1 MEKET
6 FSQLSQLSYTLS
18 HEGQNK
24 NFLMTTHVRLC
35 ECVYTHKWLG
45 HTEKE
50 RKQAVNIIS
59 GLQAG
64 VHCLSQQIERVL
76 YSSPLCQ
83 LKISGSERDFITF
96 IQSGKRKG
104 RLLLWKCACT
114 NYCNHPPSLFSEKIA
129 LSVLHRGPWLLHT
142 SLDLRGKAGRTIS
155 HSRYIKGP
163 LTLSRLLTDEFLIA
177 KRGNR
182 WGGPRWMC
190 AITEPHEPAQPHTK
204 LREVCSVPDYGGA
217 FGRAIY
223 SISSTSYSNEGFN
236 WAKKWVGSS

>member
-1 MEKET
+1 
-6 FSQLSQLSYTLS
+6 
-18 HEGQNK
+18 
-24 NFLMTTHVRLC
+24 MTTHGRLY
-35 ECVYTHKWLG
+35 ECVYIHKWLG

-76 YSSPLCQ
+76 YSSSVSSRLVAARGISSPLFRA
-83 LKISGSERDFITF
+83 E
-96 IQSGKRKG
+96 KG
-104 RLLLWKCACT
+104 REDCYSGNVHAQTTVTIPPPIPPFWK
-114 NYCNHPPSLFSEKIA
+114 KIA
-129 LSVLHRGPWLLHT
+129 LSVRHRGPWLLHT

-177 KRGNR
+177 ERGNR
-182 WGGPRWMC
+182 WGAPRWMR

-223 SISSTSYSNEGFN
+223 SISSTPYSNEG
-236 WAKKWVGSS
+236 V

>member
-24 NFLMTTHVRLC
+24 NFLMTTHGRLC

-45 HTEKE
+45 HTGKE

-223 SISSTSYSNEGFN
+223 SISSTPYSNEEFN
-236 WAKKWVGSS
+236 GAKKWVGSG

>member
-1 MEKET
+1 
-6 FSQLSQLSYTLS
+6 
-18 HEGQNK
+18 
-24 NFLMTTHVRLC
+24 MTTHGRLC
-35 ECVYTHKWLG
+35 ECVYIHKWLG

-114 NYCNHPPSLFSEKIA
+114 NYCNHPPLPFPLSEKKLLYPFSTEA
-129 LSVLHRGPWLLHT
+129 HDCSTLHWT
-142 SLDLRGKAGRTIS
+142 
-155 HSRYIKGP
+155 
-163 LTLSRLLTDEFLIA
+163 
-177 KRGNR
+177 
-182 WGGPRWMC
+182 
-190 AITEPHEPAQPHTK
+190 
-204 LREVCSVPDYGGA
+204 
-217 FGRAIY
+217 
-223 SISSTSYSNEGFN
+223 
-236 WAKKWVGSS
+236 